1 MPVHE
6 KMHVAGD
13 GLDLSSETVK
23 KGLAGRAGGPVEAA
37 TTVDT
42 EAEGEL
48 PLGVTASIAVPT
60 AVSATDPVAR
70 SGEAD
75 VAFTFPAGITKVEIV
90 TRKQSDDS
98 FVKKQ
103 DATASPAAVTGLTNG
118 TAYDFY
124 VRGIGSDGTVGRF
137 AAKVSATPTA

>member
-6 KMHVAGD
+6 KLYKAGD
-13 GLDLSSETVK
+13 PLDLVSDTVK

-48 PLGVTASIAVPT
+48 PLGVDPSIAAPT
-60 AVSATDPVAR
+60 GVSATDSVTAN
-70 SGEAD
+70 AVD
-75 VAFTFPAGITKVEIV
+75 VAFVAPAGANRVEIV
-90 TRKQSDDS
+90 VRKQSDDS
-98 FVKKQ
+98 FVKKV
-103 DATASPAAVTGLTNG
+103 DSVDTTSPEVVTGLTVG

-124 VRGIGSDGTVGRF
+124 VRGITSDGRVGRF
-137 AAKVSATPTA
+137 AAKVSATPA